1 MIKLVRR
8 MWPLLVLGLLI
19 NTAYSV
25 MWPLTT
31 IYLHN
36 DLRLSLVTSGWILAV
51 YSGSNVLGG
60 YLGGI
65 LGDRYSVNRL
75 GLGLLVALLGDA
87 LMGFWWHDLWGYPV
101 VLVIFGLLTG
111 GVLTLITTMTAQLS
125 RGSGRLFNLLYI
137 FINLGLVVGTASI
150 GVLFRGNLQPIF
162 GLLVI
167 CYGLAIGLW
176 GRYART
182 LERSTV
188 TQQSSPTQARRSRRR
203 LPRVTLLI
211 LLLSLGL
218 MWGTYAQWMSNVS
231 VYIQELGMSVRV
243 YSELWVYNG
252 ILLILV
258 QSFMTRYGRTKWLP
272 WQILAGMVAIGSSFL
287 LLSTVHQLTG
297 LFAAMTLLTIGEAV
311 YVPGVPAMIN
321 TYTVGHEGRYQG
333 LVNAISS
340 LGKALGPV
348 AGGWMIGQTAGYLG
362 LFRWCAGIDLV
373 VVLGI
378 ALGNWW
384 FHWRGRKTKANL

>member
-1 MIKLVRR
+1 MIKLVQR
-8 MWPLLVLGLLI
+8 MWPLLVLGLLV

-36 DLRLSLVTSGWILAV
+36 DLHLSLVTSGWILAV

-65 LGDRYSVNRL
+65 LGDRYSVNRI

-87 LMGFWWHDLWGYPV
+87 LVGFWWHDLWGYPV
-101 VLVIFGLLTG
+101 VLVLFGLLTG
-111 GVLTLITTMTAQLS
+111 GMLTLITTMTAQLS
-125 RGSGRLFNLLYI
+125 QGSGRLFNLLYI

-150 GVLFRGNLQPIF
+150 GVLFHGNLQPIF
-162 GLLVI
+162 TLLVL

-176 GRYART
+176 GRYARV
-182 LERSTV
+182 LEKATTTR
-188 TQQSSPTQARRSRRR
+188 QPARTAAGRPQRR
-203 LPRVTLLI
+203 LPRVTLVI

-252 ILLILV
+252 ILLIVV
-258 QSFMTRYGRTKWLP
+258 QGLMTRHGRTRWLP
-272 WQILAGMVAIGSSFL
+272 WQILAGMVAISGSFL
-287 LLSTVHQLTG
+287 LLSTVHHLGG

-348 AGGWMIGQTAGYLG
+348 AGGWVIGQTTGYLG
-362 LFRWCAGIDLV
+362 LFRWCAGINLLV
-373 VVLGI
+373 VGAV
-378 ALGNWW
+378 AVGNWW
-384 FHWRGRKTKANL
+384 FHCRHEK